1 MGRIAAEHSV
11 SADEFFWQVLAL
23 VGFLLLFAG
32 VMRLWIWRA
41 SRDPVRAARNTRA
54 TFKALTTG
62 WPWPLWLSVLAATV
76 TYAVIVWAQG
86 WAEWA
91 LAPIAGLTAILLLM
105 LPHGSF
111 RRVRRRPRG

>member
-1 MGRIAAEHSV
+1 MGRIAAERSV

-23 VGFLLLFAG
+23 IAFLLLFTGA
-32 VMRLWIWRA
+32 MRLWIWRA
-41 SRDPVRAARNTRA
+41 SKDPVRAARNTRA
-54 TFKALTTG
+54 TFKALTTRWS
-62 WPWPLWLSVLAATV
+62 WPVWLSVLAATV